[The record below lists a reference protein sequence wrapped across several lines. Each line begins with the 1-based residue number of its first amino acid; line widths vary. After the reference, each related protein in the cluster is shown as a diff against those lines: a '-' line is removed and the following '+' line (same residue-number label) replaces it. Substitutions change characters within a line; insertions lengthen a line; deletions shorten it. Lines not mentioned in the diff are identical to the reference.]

1 MEFCISIFSGYTTSV
16 VHCGNGTLRVRD
28 ALVGYSMDEN
38 FALTEEK
45 DTNSKLVINYM
56 KLFQTNRNLKM
67 FLRNVAQSQAE
78 IFLSFI
84 FVDENF

>member
-16 VHCGNGTLRVRD
+16 VHCGNGTLRVID

-67 FLRNVAQSQAE
+67 FLRNVAQSQTE